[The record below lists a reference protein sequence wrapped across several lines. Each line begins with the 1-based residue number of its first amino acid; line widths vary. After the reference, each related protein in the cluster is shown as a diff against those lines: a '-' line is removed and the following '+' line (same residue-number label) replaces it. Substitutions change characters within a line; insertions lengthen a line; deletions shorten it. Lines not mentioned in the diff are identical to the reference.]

1 MNKTLMGMGG
11 AVVLLAVLAF
21 QRGGVDLLLD
31 GVQRSGLMAL
41 KVLPL
46 LLVAMLVAGLIPVL
60 VQKESVTKWLG
71 REAGLKGLLLGGL
84 AGALVP
90 GGPYVYFP
98 LAATL
103 MLSGAEIGTAIA
115 FVTAKNL
122 WTLSRLPMEVAL
134 LGPKI
139 TVIRYVVTFVFPLLL
154 GLWANVLYARATGWV
169 TKGIEE
175 LEGRP

>member
-11 AVVLLAVLAF
+11 AVILLSFLAL
-21 QRGGVDLLLD
+21 QRGGLGLLLQ
-31 GVQRSGLMAL
+31 GLERGGLMAL

-46 LLVAMLVAGLIPVL
+46 LVVAMLVAGLIPVL
-60 VQKESVTKWLG
+60 VKQESVSKWLG

-103 MLSGAEIGTAIA
+103 MLSGAEIGTVIA

-139 TVIRYVVTFVFPLLL
+139 TVIRYVLTFVFPIVL
-154 GLWANVLYARATGWV
+154 GLWANVLYSRATGWV
-169 TKGIEE
+169 RKGIEE

>member
-1 MNKTLMGMGG
+1 MNKTLIGMGA
-11 AVVLLAVLAF
+11 AVILLAVVAL
-21 QRGGVDLLLD
+21 QRGGLGLLLD
-31 GVQRSGLMAL
+31 GLLRGGTMAVT
-41 KVLPL
+41 VLPL
-46 LLVAMLVAGLIPVL
+46 LVVAMLVAGLIPVL
-60 VQKESVTKWLG
+60 VKKETVTRWLG
-71 REAGLKGLLLGGL
+71 REAGLKGLLLGGV

-139 TVIRYVVTFVFPLLL
+139 TVIRYVVTFVFPVIL
-154 GLWANVLYARATGWV
+154 GLWANILFSRRSQWIRE
-169 TKGIEE
+169 GIEE
-175 LEGRP
+175 LESQP

>member
-1 MNKTLMGMGG
+1 MNKTLIGMGA
-11 AVVLLAVLAF
+11 AVILLAVVAL
-21 QRGGVDLLLD
+21 QRGGAGLLLD
-31 GVQRSGLMAL
+31 GLQRGGTMAVT
-41 KVLPL
+41 VLPL

-60 VQKESVTKWLG
+60 VQKETVTRWLG

-139 TVIRYVVTFVFPLLL
+139 TVIRYVVTFVFPVIL
-154 GLWANVLYARATGWV
+154 GLWANMLFSRRSEWIRE
-169 TKGIEE
+169 GIEE
-175 LEGRP
+175 LESQP

>member
-1 MNKTLMGMGG
+1 MNKTLMGMGA
-11 AVVLLAVLAF
+11 AVVLLTVLSL
-21 QRGGVDLLLD
+21 QRGGVGLFLEGLAK
-31 GVQRSGLMAL
+31 GGLMAV

-46 LLVAMLVAGLIPVL
+46 LVVAMLVAGLIPLL
-60 VQKESVTKWLG
+60 VKKETVTRWLG

-139 TVIRYVVTFVFPLLL
+139 TVIRYVVTFVFPVIL
-154 GLWANVLYARATGWV
+154 GLWANVLYSRMSPWV
-169 TKGIEE
+169 REGIEK
-175 LEGRP
+175 LERHQ